1 MLKKKE
7 TEKKIDELLSKMTLQ
22 EKIGQLQQIGPSP
35 VGGFEISDEEA
46 EKMYTDGRISEKL
59 YLSIVNHTMLD
70 GREEEIRKGN
80 VGSFIG
86 IIGAEKSN
94 HLQRIAVEESRL
106 GIPMIMGLDVIHGHK
121 TVFPAPLAEACSF
134 NDEAFRLSAEVAARE
149 AAEDGVHWTYAPVVD
164 VTSDSRW
171 GRIMEGAGED
181 TYLASRFAA
190 AKVKGFQGDDISDPE
205 HIAACVKHFAAY
217 GAVEGGRDYDT
228 VDMSLP
234 KFYEKYLPPYAS
246 AIKAGVATVMAAFND
261 LNGIPCTAN
270 RWLLK
275 DVLRNELGFE
285 GFVISDA
292 HAIEEIVNHGTAK
305 DRKDAAVQAIKAGI
319 DMDLGSDCYIE
330 FLEELVREGKV
341 NTEDIDE
348 SVRNI
353 LRIKYALGLFDNPYV
368 DENRE
373 STKLCKKHRDISYDI
388 AKQCAVLL
396 KNDNDILP
404 LDKNRK
410 IAVVGEMAAMGDK
423 MNGSWVMA
431 PEPGTA
437 VSLLDGLKNKGFD
450 IVYSPCYGETMPLD
464 RKKLSETVKDADVVI
479 AAISYWVAGE
489 AYSLCRLELPGDQV
503 EMLKILKE
511 TGKPTVSVLF
521 NGRTLALSDVVPN
534 TDALIEGWHLGT
546 EAGNA
551 LADIISGDYNPSGR
565 LSASVPYYSGQ
576 FPIYYNHV
584 NTGRPASESHWTSKY
599 HDAPVEPLYPF
610 GYGLSYTEFEY
621 SGLKLSVSGDILT
634 AAVTVKNTGKRDGM
648 ETVQLYTHRRDAKR
662 VRPVREL
669 KGYRRVELSAGQ
681 EKEVTICVTREE
693 LGYYDTDLNFITD
706 QSDFDIWMA
715 HDSSCGEHGVIYF

>member
-1 MLKKKE
+1 MLKNKE

-59 YLSIVNHTMLD
+59 YLSIVNRTMLD

-149 AAEDGVHWTYAPVVD
+149 AAEDGVHWTYAPMVD

-246 AIKAGVATVMAAFND
+246 AIKAGAATVMAAFND

-305 DRKDAAVQAIKAGI
+305 DRQQTTPH
-319 DMDLGSDCYIE
+319 L
-330 FLEELVREGKV
+330 
-341 NTEDIDE
+341 
-348 SVRNI
+348 
-353 LRIKYALGLFDNPYV
+353 
-368 DENRE
+368 
-373 STKLCKKHRDISYDI
+373 STKALTKGIIRMHIERETNVIRNNCS
-388 AKQCAVLL
+388 
-396 KNDNDILP
+396 
-404 LDKNRK
+404 
-410 IAVVGEMAAMGDK
+410 K
-423 MNGSWVMA
+423 M
-431 PEPGTA
+431 
-437 VSLLDGLKNKGFD
+437 
-450 IVYSPCYGETMPLD
+450 TMP
-464 RKKLSETVKDADVVI
+464 
-479 AAISYWVAGE
+479 
-489 AYSLCRLELPGDQV
+489 
-503 EMLKILKE
+503 
-511 TGKPTVSVLF
+511 
-521 NGRTLALSDVVPN
+521 
-534 TDALIEGWHLGT
+534 
-546 EAGNA
+546 
-551 LADIISGDYNPSGR
+551 
-565 LSASVPYYSGQ
+565 
-576 FPIYYNHV
+576 
-584 NTGRPASESHWTSKY
+584 KY
-599 HDAPVEPLYPF
+599 TY
-610 GYGLSYTEFEY
+610 
-621 SGLKLSVSGDILT
+621 
-634 AAVTVKNTGKRDGM
+634 
-648 ETVQLYTHRRDAKR
+648 
-662 VRPVREL
+662 
-669 KGYRRVELSAGQ
+669 
-681 EKEVTICVTREE
+681 
-693 LGYYDTDLNFITD
+693 
-706 QSDFDIWMA
+706 MA
-715 HDSSCGEHGVIYF
+715 